1 MLQKYTSS
9 MLVLRNYI
17 TLLYSVKPLAER
29 DDGARSGFRYML
41 NDGGMKPKVWEMSY
55 VSICGSGKKC
65 GTLLNRLRFLG
76 TTQAV
81 AQCPSGN
88 SQKPCSNCLVSVGA
102 LKGLSYEN
110 LLSFFQG
117 G

>member
-55 VSICGSGKKC
+55 V
-65 GTLLNRLRFLG
+65 
-76 TTQAV
+76 
-81 AQCPSGN
+81 
-88 SQKPCSNCLVSVGA
+88 
-102 LKGLSYEN
+102 
-110 LLSFFQG
+110 
-117 G
+117 